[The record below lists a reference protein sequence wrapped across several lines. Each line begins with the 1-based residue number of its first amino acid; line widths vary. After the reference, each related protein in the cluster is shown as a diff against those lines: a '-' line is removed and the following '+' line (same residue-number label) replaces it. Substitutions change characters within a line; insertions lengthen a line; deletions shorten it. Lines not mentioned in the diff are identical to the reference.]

1 MALTDKLTAIADAIR
16 GKTGGTEPLT
26 LAQMP
31 VEIAGIKTDPVLQ
44 ELAITENGEYT
55 PGEGMDG
62 FSRVTVEVAG
72 KIPERTAW
80 YRPPD
85 WPDLESLPL
94 DETREDFYF
103 TVYSKLFDAG
113 EFIINSLD
121 YINIERGRIE
131 DGVFVVAETYPTAT
145 SLAIP
150 ILPENGEYQVLHTYG
165 NAPLE
170 LDASRVAPVV
180 EAYGYSAKGCPILN
194 YATCEVYTQK
204 GKWTPG
210 FRVTIGGNA
219 FKYIDLSGC
228 ELAAGS
234 LYSDYG
240 MPSLQHC
247 RLPVMS
253 GIGAGWQFGRIFS
266 GAINLR
272 EFTMTGWN
280 TAAATTMQNLFNN
293 CLSLQRLDISGCS
306 FSNVTNTSGA
316 FTRCVSL
323 RDIVAED
330 ATLPAVSFS
339 LADSSQLTV
348 DSLMAVIAALPVLGD
363 GKTATLTLG
372 AANTKKL
379 AADQIAVATG
389 KGWSVA

>member
-16 GKTGGTEPLT
+16 GKTGGTAPLM

-31 VEIAGIKTDPVLQ
+31 EQIAGIKTEPVLE
-44 ELAITENGEYT
+44 ELSITENGEYT
-55 PGEGMDG
+55 PGEGVDG
-62 FSRVTVEVAG
+62 YSRVTVEVAG
-72 KIPERTAW
+72 GIPERTAW

-103 TVYSKLFDAG
+103 TVCSSLFGAG
-113 EFIINSLD
+113 EFRINSLD
-121 YINIERGRIE
+121 YINVERGRVE
-131 DGVFVVAETYPTAT
+131 DGVFVVEETYPPAT
-145 SLAIP
+145 ILAIP

-165 NAPLE
+165 NALFE
-170 LDASRVAPVV
+170 LKTSRVAPVV

-194 YATCEVYTQK
+194 YTTCEVYTQK

-210 FRVTIGGNA
+210 FREPIGSNA

-228 ELAAGS
+228 EPAAGS
-234 LYSDYG
+234 LYNGYG

-253 GIGAGWQFGRIFS
+253 GIGAGWQFGMIFS

-272 EFTMTGWN
+272 EFTMAGWN
-280 TAAATTMQNLFNN
+280 TAAATTMQNLFSN

-316 FTRCVSL
+316 FTKCVSL

-339 LADSSQLTV
+339 LADSGQLTI
-348 DSLMAVIAALPVLGD
+348 DSLMAVIAALPTLAD

-372 AANTKKL
+372 AANTAKL
-379 AADQIAVATG
+379 TADQIAAATG
-389 KGWSVA
+389 KGWTVA